1 MPQQTWTAE
10 TIMQKVAGGKPYT
23 LLHLLAGKA
32 LPEDE
37 NLVNQMQLAHLAHL
51 FTLEEQGNISV
62 YGPVVNN
69 TKLRG
74 IIIFNTNDHESI
86 ALLMATDPYIRA
98 GYLRYEL
105 FDFFSIPG
113 QQLAGA

>member
-1 MPQQTWTAE
+1 MAQQIWTAE
-10 TIMQKVAGGKPYT
+10 AIMEKVAGGKPYT
-23 LLHLLAGKA
+23 LLHLLPGKA

-37 NLVNQMQLAHLAHL
+37 NLVNQLQLAHLAHL

-69 TKLRG
+69 PDLRG
-74 IIIFNTNDHESI
+74 IIVFNTNDHDAI
-86 ALLMATDPYIRA
+86 AMLMATDPYIQA

-113 QQLAGA
+113 QQLSGA